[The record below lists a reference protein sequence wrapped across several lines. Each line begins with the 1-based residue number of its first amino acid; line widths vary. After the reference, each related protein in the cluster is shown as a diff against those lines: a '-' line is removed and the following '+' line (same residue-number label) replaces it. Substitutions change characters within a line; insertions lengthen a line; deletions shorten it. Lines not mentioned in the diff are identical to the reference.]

1 MFKRR
6 GVEVKIGARLIHV
19 SRPRG
24 SRLTDAERDI
34 IGRYYPLIVAT
45 AERAEERGIIIPDL
59 VAELV
64 LACVIAI
71 PRYHPDRAGVATY
84 LRIVMRSAIRDLLR
98 FASRRPR
105 LITNTGL
112 ENAMVARENDPKEW
126 C

>member
-1 MFKRR
+1 M
-6 GVEVKIGARLIHV
+6 EVKIGARLIHV

-45 AERAEERGIIIPDL
+45 AERAEERGVIIPDL

-84 LRIVMRSAIRDLLR
+84 LRIVMRSAIRELLR
-98 FASRRPR
+98 AASRRVR
-105 LITNTGL
+105 LTTGTGR
-112 ENAMVARENDPKEW
+112 EKGIMSRENDPKEW